1 MGSCLA
7 YGLTATGGLCTCYY
21 WFVAH
26 KYLLLV
32 SLTDYGDACSNVGYG
47 TFRNAAI
54 LRTEDEYLNIVG
66 TLSVGKCLASTVG
79 KYQES
84 IDLLSQLFEMSA
96 DGVCAFLVIHN
107 ATLWHQKYQ
116 EINAT
121 IIAAVTESRNNQSL
135 TELYASVC
143 ETGVADTL
151 VRGSYY
157 LLRTKINQILLTQD
171 ALNILSILLPCKDP
185 AVRNLLA
192 IMGQQSSAKEVVMAV
207 QEEVE
212 KVAEQA
218 KDEDDEGHDSETAA
232 EKTSWGERLLEL
244 VDLYHAGSFFLLSFA
259 VFLFWDDYS
268 NPKTEVQEETSVR
281 HVAAAFIR
289 LGTCNGCDFIQSEG
303 SGSKNSH
310 DLGRK
315 NDQ

>member
-121 IIAAVTESRNNQSL
+121 IIAAVTESRDNQSL

-157 LLRTKINQILLTQD
+157 LLRTKNQSDLAYTGRVEYSFHTLTLQRSSCEESACNYGTAILCERSRD
-171 ALNILSILLPCKDP
+171 GSPG
-185 AVRNLLA
+185 R
-192 IMGQQSSAKEVVMAV
+192 SR
-207 QEEVE
+207 
-212 KVAEQA
+212 
-218 KDEDDEGHDSETAA
+218 EGRWT
-232 EKTSWGERLLEL
+232 G
-244 VDLYHAGSFFLLSFA
+244 
-259 VFLFWDDYS
+259 
-268 NPKTEVQEETSVR
+268 
-281 HVAAAFIR
+281 
-289 LGTCNGCDFIQSEG
+289 
-303 SGSKNSH
+303 
-310 DLGRK
+310 
-315 NDQ
+315 